1 MSITVKTFT
10 ADEFYRLDELGF
22 FDRDQRFELL
32 DGQIVH
38 RSDDVGPAHLS
49 VVLRMTE
56 KFVLA
61 LGGEFNVF
69 PQVSLR
75 LNADSAPMPDIYL
88 APRRADYYRG
98 GGPAIADLAAIVEIS
113 DSSLAVDRGRKL
125 LVYANA
131 GVREYW
137 IANLRAWT
145 IEQYRSPGDRGYAD
159 VNVRRSGD
167 AIAFDA
173 SPSVIFSV
181 DELLGPRG

>member
-1 MSITVKTFT
+1 MRMSITVKTFT

-69 PQVSLR
+69 PQ
-75 LNADSAPMPDIYL
+75 
-88 APRRADYYRG
+88 PRF
-98 GGPAIADLAAIVEIS
+98 AIAITS
-113 DSSLAVDRGRKL
+113 
-125 LVYANA
+125 
-131 GVREYW
+131 
-137 IANLRAWT
+137 
-145 IEQYRSPGDRGYAD
+145 
-159 VNVRRSGD
+159 
-167 AIAFDA
+167 
-173 SPSVIFSV
+173 SPSASRCKRTPLVERPARRI
-181 DELLGPRG
+181 